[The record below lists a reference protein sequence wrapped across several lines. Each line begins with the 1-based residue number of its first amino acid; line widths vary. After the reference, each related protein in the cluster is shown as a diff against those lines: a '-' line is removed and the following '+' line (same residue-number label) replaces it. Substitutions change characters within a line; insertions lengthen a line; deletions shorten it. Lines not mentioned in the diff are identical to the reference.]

1 MKFGYEILINF
12 YFLSKKLIMVLEL
25 RIDSLK
31 RMKFVYVYVN
41 YV

>member
-12 YFLSKKLIMVLEL
+12 YFLSEKLIMVLEL

-31 RMKFVYVYVN
+31 RMKFVNVYVN

>member
-1 MKFGYEILINF
+1 MKF

-31 RMKFVYVYVN
+31 RMKFVNVYVN

>member
-12 YFLSKKLIMVLEL
+12 YFLSKKLIIVLEL

-31 RMKFVYVYVN
+31 MKFVNVYVN